1 MDGLTN
7 EQRQQYEME
16 EDEEEQVDMEGQ
28 DQEQQQMDEDD
39 EDEDDGEGSPE
50 EGNNGNVNGGQ
61 GGNIM
66 STDDYEEIDYKICGE
81 LGNSVFITN
90 FKQRRRTE
98 HWMSLHRL
106 RAQREQSKFVFNNSL
121 FVRYW

>member
-7 EQRQQYEME
+7 EERQQYELE

-39 EDEDDGEGSPE
+39 EDEEDGDGSPE
-50 EGNNGNVNGGQ
+50 EGNNGNINGGQ
-61 GGNIM
+61 GGHIM

-81 LGNSVFITN
+81 LGNSVFTSN
-90 FKQRRRTE
+90 FKIE
-98 HWMSLHRL
+98 EKN
-106 RAQREQSKFVFNNSL
+106 RALDEFAQTQNPEGAI
-121 FVRYW
+121 

>member
-1 MDGLTN
+1 
-7 EQRQQYEME
+7 ME

-28 DQEQQQMDEDD
+28 DQDQQQMDEED

-50 EGNNGNVNGGQ
+50 EGNNGNMNGGQ

-81 LGNSVFITN
+81 LGKFSFNVN
-90 FKQRRRTE
+90 FQQRRRTE
-98 HWMSLHRL
+98 PWMSLHRL
-106 RAQREQSKFVFNNSL
+106 RIQRELSKFAFNNLPS
-121 FVRYW
+121 VRSW